1 MPGPWR
7 LVYPG
12 VDVTFTNES
21 GIYLRTPPEVA
32 DYDIAVD
39 DTDNARTDGTQFGQ
53 DFHGGRT
60 IGLSF
65 GIVGATEQKLADR
78 AGLLG
83 AYWDA
88 AGIRGV
94 PGALAELI
102 SERGRSAF
110 GRPRKIAPSEV
121 HPEAKMMTFEAS
133 FRQADKLWYG
143 PEDYIQVP
151 LAISQ
156 SGGLVSRQY
165 AIGENYGVVETSPA
179 SGLFATGQLVEA
191 SAGSGLYSPGALAP
205 VSGGGGLFT
214 VNGGQLLFDGLKE
227 PLVARGY
234 TTAANTFT
242 VGGESATWP
251 VVTIQ
256 GPILNP
262 SVEVPG
268 RFRFTSAA
276 SLKYDETL
284 TIDTR
289 PGRQTVL
296 RNGNEIAA
304 LTRTSTLLPDASLP
318 PGKYTLILSGSSS
331 TGAPTARAT
340 WRSAYSTP

>member
-60 IGLSF
+60 IALSF
-65 GIVGATEQKLADR
+65 GIAGKTEADVAEK
-78 AGLLG
+78 AGQLG
-83 AYWDA
+83 AFWDGA
-88 AGIRGV
+88 VLRET

-143 PEDYIQVP
+143 ARKSLQVQ
-151 LAISQ
+151 LGLSQ
-156 SGGLVSRQY
+156 SGGFIFRQY
-165 AIGENYGVVETSPA
+165 SAGDNSGVVESSPD
-179 SGLFATGQLVEA
+179 SGLFSVGSLAESSQGSGMFVPGSLTETVP
-191 SAGSGLYSPGALAP
+191 GSGLYAAG
-205 VSGGGGLFT
+205 
-214 VNGGQLLFDGLKE
+214 GGQLLSEGLKF
-227 PLVARGY
+227 PLVTHGY

-242 VGGESATWP
+242 VEGESATWP
-251 VVTIQ
+251 VVTIR

-262 SVEVPG
+262 VVEVAG
-268 RFRFTSAA
+268 RFKFAA
-276 SLKYDETL
+276 STSLKFDETL

-296 RNGNEIAA
+296 RNGRILAA
-304 LTRTSTLLPDASLP
+304 LTRSSSLLPEASLP
-318 PGKYTLILSGSSS
+318 PGSYTLTLSGSST
-331 TGAPTARAT
+331 TGAPSAQIS